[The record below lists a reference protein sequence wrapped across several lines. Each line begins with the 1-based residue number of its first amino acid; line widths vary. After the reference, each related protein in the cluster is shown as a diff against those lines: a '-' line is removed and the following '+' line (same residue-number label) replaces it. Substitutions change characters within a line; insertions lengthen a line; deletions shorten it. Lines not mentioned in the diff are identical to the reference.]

1 MLTRS
6 APKLTYE
13 GARAVLE
20 AAANKAKEMK
30 LPICIAV
37 VDEGGHLLI
46 FARRDDAKPSS
57 VRVAITKATSAAMRR
72 AATGPLPS
80 EENASVLLSLG
91 MPLASG
97 MNLTCVRGGLP
108 IVWEGT
114 VVGGL
119 GISAG
124 TEQQDEEIARAG
136 LAAIRPTRAT
146 PGVSS

>member
-1 MLTRS
+1 MSMMRS

-13 GARAVLE
+13 GATAILE
-20 AAANKAKEMK
+20 AAAAKAKQMS

-37 VDEGGHLLI
+37 VDEGGHLLA

-57 VRVAITKATSAAMRR
+57 VTVAITKATSAALRR
-72 AATGPLPS
+72 TPTGPLPN
-80 EENASVLLSLG
+80 EENVSLLLSLG

-97 MNLTCVRGGLP
+97 GKLTCVRGGLP
-108 IVWEGT
+108 IVWEGA

-124 TEQQDEEIARAG
+124 T
-136 LAAIRPTRAT
+136 
-146 PGVSS
+146 